1 MLTSA
6 VGGKQLCCFGSNGYW
21 RVFQHPTGVQPTCC
35 EGIETGPKIAAVPS
49 SRSASIGGPPPD
61 RFRHQ
66 DPRRKAGFGVN
77 LGWAPLYDP
86 SPARCSSRP
95 GRCMACRSRIWRSR
109 VRRIPPPSA
118 PGGARSSSCGTVI
131 GFEARH
137 HLQQRDGGD
146 VPDQGQQVLP
156 RLPMPWLPPIR
167 GRARIA
173 PDPTG
178 HGDRDARAGGR
189 CNLGGGPAPVRGE
202 PRPADPCRA
211 ADPCRG
217 QGTKAGLEHPQEP

>member
-35 EGIETGPKIAAVPS
+35 EGIETDPKIATVPS
-49 SRSASIGGPPPD
+49 SRSASIGAPPPD

-77 LGWAPLYDP
+77 LGCAPLYDP
-86 SPARCSSRP
+86 SSARCSSRP
-95 GRCMACRSRIWRSR
+95 GRCMACRSRIRRSR
-109 VRRIPPPSA
+109 MRRIPLPSA

-156 RLPMPWLPPIR
+156 RLPMPRLPPIR
-167 GRARIA
+167 RAMATEMPAQAAAATWEVVRCRSVESLALSIRA
-173 PDPTG
+173 VVK
-178 HGDRDARAGGR
+178 ARK
-189 CNLGGGPAPVRGE
+189 PASST
-202 PRPADPCRA
+202 PRSPELCRA
-211 ADPCRG
+211 PGSRCI
-217 QGTKAGLEHPQEP
+217 